1 MKSTTSQGLKKSAL
15 IVLFTVF
22 ALITFAQSTFKVV
35 CDKTDNTVKV
45 VESDNRSANL
55 VPIKGGLPSMQ
66 IANDWINKNYN
77 TTKCDPGQIINDI
90 RKNKTAP
97 EFQPTAPATIT
108 KTKTQTVAPA
118 AITKTKAQTVAPAV
132 KTVTKV
138 QTVPPKAKGAT
149 NTSKAKGT
157 SYAPA
162 PAEQKFKN
170 NSLLLNTRVTN
181 LGDIFGYDERIKGY
195 GIGLEKLFGDQIYF
209 GTGLNV
215 DMYSFDENN
224 KY

>member
-15 IVLFTVF
+15 IVFLTVF

-90 RKNKTAP
+90 RKNKTTP
-97 EFQPTAPATIT
+97 ELQPTAPATIT
-108 KTKTQTVAPA
+108 KTKT
-118 AITKTKAQTVAPAV
+118 QTVAPAV